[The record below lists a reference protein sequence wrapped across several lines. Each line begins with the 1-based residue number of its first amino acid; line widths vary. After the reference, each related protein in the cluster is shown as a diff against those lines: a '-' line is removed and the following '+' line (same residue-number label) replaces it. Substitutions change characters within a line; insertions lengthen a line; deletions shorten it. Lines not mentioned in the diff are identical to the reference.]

1 MIRKLRIYLDTSV
14 PNAYIDDRNSMRQQ
28 LTKVFWNRLDQYK
41 VFTSELVIEEIE
53 AISDEIKRN
62 QILDLI
68 KDFEKL
74 NSKGEEIELLTEEYV
89 KSGVIEMSYFS
100 EFYKI
105 EVREEIA
112 KEFTNSRGEVD
123 DMLAGLHEIRVRK
136 AEKKYNLK
144 DLEKAKLK
152 ENVMLPSPH

>member
-1 MIRKLRIYLDTSV
+1 
-14 PNAYIDDRNSMRQQ
+14 
-28 LTKVFWNRLDQYK
+28 
-41 VFTSELVIEEIE
+41 
-53 AISDEIKRN
+53 
-62 QILDLI
+62 
-68 KDFEKL
+68 
-74 NSKGEEIELLTEEYV
+74 
-89 KSGVIEMSYFS
+89 MSYFS